1 MDMKV
6 CVSCYIPSI
15 KQTVMSF
22 IDIDSKRAI
31 LEARDQ
37 ILQSLGLV
45 EERVLS
51 SLGLERRILVFW
63 NTSKKTPSQQ

>member
-1 MDMKV
+1 M
-6 CVSCYIPSI
+6 SSI